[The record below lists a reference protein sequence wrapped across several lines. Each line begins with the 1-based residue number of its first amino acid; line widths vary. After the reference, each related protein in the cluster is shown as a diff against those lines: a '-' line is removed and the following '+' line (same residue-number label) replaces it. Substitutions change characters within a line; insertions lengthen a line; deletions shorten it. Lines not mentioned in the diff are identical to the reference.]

1 MFNKIGHVIIQLQM
15 TRIDTIPHEDDQRKE
30 ISLIEIMHEGMNQIF
45 SRGNQHNIPSYGVR
59 GG

>member
-1 MFNKIGHVIIQLQM
+1 M